1 MGRSAGIR
9 PHLACKILLFAVGF
23 ARKGVVCSMDVAS
36 NRLAWQL
43 EGGAL
48 VSLAE
53 AFGEGASWELA
64 RALALRGER
73 WAFDPSALGQRQRAA
88 MRRRASRL
96 VLRAA
101 AIASGLSDAADGS
114 SGHSLSACSRVVLP
128 WVWHEAPGGVRG
140 RRVGSAWLFAGDLP
154 PLRRALADARLQ
166 RLRFHPDAVASLL
179 GKAPSRLLPENLACS
194 MDSFLDRSDSGVA
207 PAYVWLPRWLVVSER
222 DSFLASIVW
231 ALTSNGFVG
240 SFGRD
245 LPSGRD
251 ALFEPLPLVGGWPSP
266 KDPVSSSL
274 AYDGALT
281 EFLNRREWALAL
293 TACAEIADLM
303 EGFEHG

>member
-1 MGRSAGIR
+1 MGRSVGTC
-9 PHLACKILLFAVGF
+9 PHLACKILLFAVRF
-23 ARKGVVCSMDVAS
+23 AWKGVVCSMGVAS

-53 AFGEGASWELA
+53 VFEEGASWEFV

-101 AIASGLSDAADGS
+101 AIASGFSDAANGS
-114 SGHSLSACSRVVLP
+114 SGPSLSSRSRVVLP
-128 WVWHEAPGGVRG
+128 WVWYEALGGAAD

-154 PLRRALADARLQ
+154 FLRHALADSRLQ
-166 RLRFHPDAVASLL
+166 RLRFHPDAVASLI
-179 GKAPSRLLPENLACS
+179 GEVPPRLLPENLACS
-194 MDSFLDRSDSGVA
+194 MGSFLDHSVSSVA
-207 PAYVWLPRWLVVSER
+207 SAYVWLPRWLVVSER
-222 DSFLASIVW
+222 EAFLASIVW
-231 ALTSNGFVG
+231 VLACNGSVR
-240 SFGRD
+240 SLGRD
-245 LPSGRD
+245 LSSEWSDP
-251 ALFEPLPLVGGWPSP
+251 FEFMPLVGGWPSSKGP
-266 KDPVSSSL
+266 ASSSPVR
-274 AYDGALT
+274 DGALT
-281 EFLNRREWALAL
+281 ELLNRREWALAL